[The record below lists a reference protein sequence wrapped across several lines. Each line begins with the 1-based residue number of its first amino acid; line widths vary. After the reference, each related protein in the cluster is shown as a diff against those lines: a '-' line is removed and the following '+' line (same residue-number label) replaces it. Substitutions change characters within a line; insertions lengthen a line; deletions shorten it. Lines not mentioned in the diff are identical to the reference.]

1 MSSKR
6 VWRWALFGTV
16 GAILVLTIATPIAA
30 RAGIK
35 SDWYAGYGQWL
46 GAIGALVAAAVA
58 LGIATTDRRIAA
70 EQRDAENTER
80 DATLKREAAL
90 VRVGWEQVT
99 TMRTFGGDRT
109 EPMITVTNR
118 RDVPIF
124 DIEVVSFAQD
134 GQEPD
139 TRFEVTGYMP
149 LPMPDDANFAHQQP
163 IPSHLVVEPA
173 ESIAFSI
180 GTASD
185 SPALVAVTYTDQKG
199 YRWRVDSRGEAS
211 QIVHGT

>member
-1 MSSKR
+1 MSNKQ
-6 VWRWALFGTV
+6 VWRWALFGTI
-16 GAILVLTIATPIAA
+16 GAVLVLTIATPIAA
-30 RAGIK
+30 HAGIK

-70 EQRDAENTER
+70 EQRDAENRER

-124 DIEVVSFAQD
+124 DIEVVGFVQD

-139 TRFEVTGYMP
+139 NGFEVTGYMP
-149 LPMPDDANFAHQQP
+149 LPLPDDANFAHQQP

-173 ESIAFSI
+173 ESIAFAI
-180 GTASD
+180 GTVSD
-185 SPALVAVTYTDQKG
+185 SPALVTVNYTDQKG
-199 YRWRVDSRGEAS
+199 HRWQVKSSGGASR
-211 QIVHGT
+211 IIYGT